1 MALVE
6 VSLSVTCRT
15 QSATCAVT
23 EVNESQKRC
32 ENTALNLEDCC
43 CAVNLRACTSAQN
56 YLRADVSME
65 TAHCVLR
72 GLISSHSSDW
82 GDKSADCRSVCGEL
96 SDARWPS
103 SVPRRDK
110 RSVWLCWALVVV
122 VVGVHVF
129 CRSGTT
135 MSEGW
140 LPVMAAGWASWQKVL
155 GSHPWISTKEP
166 AAPPALTVRSSASL
180 PLSGCTLHWTGL
192 LSSVSLSN
200 LSSLRFKAFW
210 PFQHSEENRIWYSD
224 ISQKHKAS
232 AYLSIMEVL
241 GIKCG
246 KQIRQHKSNF
256 KDYFYMYS
264 KQQCT
269 APPAHT
275 SCTEIHFWSS
285 LEWWIKY
292 LVLVLY

>member
-15 QSATCAVT
+15 QSATCAMT

-224 ISQKHKAS
+224 ISQRHKAS

-269 APPAHT
+269 APPAH
-275 SCTEIHFWSS
+275 
-285 LEWWIKY
+285 
-292 LVLVLY
+292 